1 MSKDASHK
9 QTLIQYRL
17 EEARESLRDAQMLY
31 EQNGTSPSIVNRA
44 HYAMFYAVL
53 GLLIT
58 IDIGSSK
65 HRVVIAMFD
74 QEFVKKNIFPKK
86 MSAMLHHAFD
96 MRLTGDYRELLE
108 ISKEQAAEILNSATD
123 FVKSIEEQLAKST

>member
-1 MSKDASHK
+1 MSKDSSYK

-17 EEARESLRDAQMLY
+17 DEAKEALRDAQMLY
-31 EQNGTSPSIVNRA
+31 ERNGTPRSVVNRSY
-44 HYAMFYAVL
+44 YAMFYAVL

-58 IDIGSSK
+58 IDKGSSK
-65 HRVVIAMFD
+65 HRGVIAMFD
-74 QEFVKKNIFPKK
+74 KEFVKKNILPKE

-108 ISKEQAAEILNSATD
+108 ISKEQAAELLNSAIK
-123 FVKSIEEQLAKST
+123 FVKSIEEQLSK